1 MIAHVAVFTF
11 GPEMTEE
18 RAAELARDLHAMAA
32 TLPSIKRYAAGP
44 NLRMRPGGADFGVV
58 ALVEDQAGVDA
69 YLDSP
74 GHVDLVAASI
84 APFLVQ
90 RQAVQIEVP
99 EEWAPLW
106 MENQR

>member
-1 MIAHVAVFTF
+1 VIAHVAVFTF

-18 RAAELARDLHAMAA
+18 RTEALAVELRAMA
-32 TLPSIKRYAAGP
+32 LRIPSIKRYTAGP

-58 ALVEDQAGVDA
+58 AVLEDQAGIDA

-74 GHVDLVAASI
+74 DHVDLVTTSI

-90 RQAVQIEVP
+90 RQAVQVELP
-99 EEWAPLW
+99 DDWSSLWEE
-106 MENQR
+106 

>member
-11 GPEMTEE
+11 GPEMTQG
-18 RAAELARDLHAMAA
+18 RAELLAVELRAMA
-32 TLPSIKRYAAGP
+32 LRIPSIKRYTAGP
-44 NLRMRPGGADFGVV
+44 NLRLRPGGADFGVV
-58 ALVEDQAGVDA
+58 AILEDQAGVDA

-74 GHVDLVAASI
+74 DHVDLVATSI

-99 EEWAPLW
+99 EDWAPLW
-106 MENQR
+106 EGQE